1 MMRNFCCR
9 ALITVA
15 IAAVPSPVE
24 GQEPWRLSYFPYLN
38 SSPNDGVMGMA
49 RAIWFQQADYGER
62 TTLRRSLAID
72 AGISTHESWLAR
84 ATYADPTIA
93 DGWRLHVVA
102 EAGRQPRFGNEHDPI
117 ERERQLSQV
126 EVTRR
131 IVGPLHFAVRGGVR
145 RDEFDGD
152 VGTLIGRYPRTSFD
166 LNSSFTRGNIT
177 QTDATVRTALVLD
190 LRDREFDVNRGVLAE
205 VGVMAGSAGE
215 GYEGVY
221 GHLRGYVS
229 PRPGTRVTARGAF
242 RALSGTDAVAALH
255 ELPQWESAVTT
266 LGGHGS
272 HRGFGEGQLVG
283 RGLLLG
289 GLEVRHDIINLGDFG
304 AITALAFA
312 DGGRVFSDILPPLD
326 ITTGPRRSPGR
337 LRLTTDDWEI
347 GGGGGIAIRVLRSAT
362 VTITAARGNG
372 ETRWYTGTGWSW

>member
-1 MMRNFCCR
+1 MMRR
-9 ALITVA
+9 VLSQVLVAVLIVA
-15 IAAVPSPVE
+15 SPSMVHA
-24 GQEPWRLSYFPYLN
+24 QAPWRLSYFPYLN

-84 ATYADPTIA
+84 ATYADPTLA
-93 DGWRLHVVA
+93 DGWRLHVVL
-102 EAGRQPRFGNEHDPI
+102 EAGREPRFGNEHDPI

-131 IVGPLHFAVRGGVR
+131 IVGPLHLAVRGGVR
-145 RDEFDGD
+145 RDDFTGE
-152 VGTLIGRYPRTSFD
+152 VLTMYLRYPRTSLD
-166 LNSSFTRGNIT
+166 LDVVNVRANIT

-190 LRDREFDVNRGVLAE
+190 LRDREFDVNRGILAE

-229 PRPGTRVTARGAF
+229 PRSGTRVTARGAF

-255 ELPQWESAVTT
+255 ELPQWESAITT

-272 HRGFGEGQLVG
+272 HRGFGNGQLVG

-312 DGGRVFSDILPPLD
+312 DGGRVFSDVPPPPD
-326 ITTGPRRSPGR
+326 VPAGPRRSPGR

-362 VTITAARGNG
+362 ITITAARGNG

>member
-1 MMRNFCCR
+1 MMRRVLSR
-9 ALITVA
+9 ALLTAAIVA
-15 IAAVPSPVE
+15 APSLAQ
-24 GQEPWRLSYFPYLN
+24 GQAPWRLSYFPYIN

-49 RAIWFQQADYGER
+49 RAIWFQQADYDAR
-62 TTLRRSLAID
+62 TTLRRSLAIE

-84 ATYADPTIA
+84 ATWADPTLA

-102 EAGRQPRFGNEHDPI
+102 EAGRQPRFGNEHDPVA
-117 ERERQLSQV
+117 RERQLSQV

-131 IVGPLHFAVRGGVR
+131 IAGPLHLAVRGGVR
-145 RDEFDGD
+145 RDEFAGD
-152 VGTLIGRYPRTSFD
+152 LATMVTRYPRTSLD
-166 LNSSFTRGNIT
+166 LDPSLTRANIT

-190 LRDREFDVNRGVLAE
+190 LRDREFDVNRGILAE

-221 GHLRGYVS
+221 GHLRGYVT

-255 ELPQWESAVTT
+255 ELPQWESAITT
-266 LGGHGS
+266 FGGHAS

-289 GLEVRHDIINLGDFG
+289 GLEVRHDLINLGDFG
-304 AITALAFA
+304 AITALAFV
-312 DGGRVFSDILPPLD
+312 DGGRVFADALSLLD
-326 ITTGPRRSPGR
+326 IPVALRRSPGR
-337 LRLTTDDWEI
+337 LRLTTDDWEL

-362 VTITAARGNG
+362 ITITAARGNG